1 MKQIRRGRVI
11 GGAVA
16 CFGLGALVGSIA
28 ALLYA
33 PAAGQL
39 TRKRIATR
47 LKTVRRQAVALREDA
62 GAQLKLARKWVVAH
76 MPAANGNGHARRM
89 GRRPAH
95 A

>member
-1 MKQIRRGRVI
+1 MKQQRRGRIV

-33 PAAGQL
+33 PASGQL

-47 LKTVRRQAVALREDA
+47 MKTVRRQAVALRADA
-62 GAQLKLARKWVVAH
+62 GEQLKLARKWVVAH
-76 MPAANGNGHARRM
+76 MPATNGHERRTT
-89 GRRPAH
+89 RRPAH

>member
-1 MKQIRRGRVI
+1 MREQRRGRAI

-33 PAAGQL
+33 PASGDL

-47 LKTVRRQAVALREDA
+47 MKTVRRRALQLRQDA
-62 GAQLKLARKWVVAH
+62 NQQFQVARKWVVTH
-76 MPAANGNGHARRM
+76 MPTNGNGHARRTA
-89 GRRPAH
+89 RRPAH